1 MKTQPTEGF
10 ALRCVRTGVGIPSR
24 DGTQRPGSE
33 HAGWT
38 EGRKPP
44 AEPLGEETQGT
55 LQLFCFHFE
64 LDFSAVFLIA
74 SDSSSVYVLLG
85 CMTSEVCVPGR
96 RELQIQ
102 TGQSPV
108 DQEVAR
114 QGIPG

>member
-10 ALRCVRTGVGIPSR
+10 TSRCVRIRSGHSGR
-24 DGTQRPGSE
+24 DGTQLQGSE

-38 EGRKPP
+38 EGRKLP

-85 CMTSEVCVPGR
+85 CMTSEVCVPGG
-96 RELQIQ
+96 REP
-102 TGQSPV
+102 GSK
-108 DQEVAR
+108 
-114 QGIPG
+114 QGRVV